1 GGPLA
6 AFTADPA
13 PFPPAMKT
21 GVAPDHGTGSAIVNV
36 TGLAL
41 VAPVTVKRGMRRAS
55 SPSRCALARSQSASP
70 DPALA
75 RSADSTVGVNQ
86 IRGCVLADAGASAP
100 IATNASGPAPRARIA
115 GPGLSDR
122 TPRRRPDEIETR
134 AGAREME
141 SLEHAAAVPIEQH

>member
-1 GGPLA
+1 MGIENVLALVRVAAIADGRSPA
-6 AFTADPA
+6 AFTADHA
-13 PFPPAMKT
+13 PLPPAMNT
-21 GVAPDHGTGSAIVNV
+21 GVAPDHGTGSAIVKV

-55 SPSRCALARSQSASP
+55 SPSAYALTRSQSASP

-100 IATNASGPAPRARIA
+100 IATNPSRTATLARIA

-122 TPRRRPDEIETR
+122 APRRGP
-134 AGAREME
+134 GG
-141 SLEHAAAVPIEQH
+141 